1 MRNIIVRTLFWLL
14 FTVAMLLALLAGW
27 QAAEG
32 WPLAERVEVLVE
44 DVVGISLTP
53 RLLVWAGAGYAAKA
67 AAVYWVVRAWR
78 VRRRRKQ
85 SAVLQMLTPA
95 ASEPEGGE

>member
-1 MRNIIVRTLFWLL
+1 MLRALFWLL
-14 FTVAMLLALLAGW
+14 FSVAVMLALIAGW

-32 WPLAERVEVLVE
+32 WPLTERIEVLVE
-44 DVVGISLTP
+44 DVISIPLTP

-67 AAVYWVVRAWR
+67 AAVYWGVRAWR

-85 SAVLQMLTPA
+85 SAVLQTLTPA